1 MSSQN
6 ISVAKRHL
14 NDPSYLS
21 DSFLLFNIFQPPI
34 MQIEVLFL
42 LLIPVIVSEEK
53 HDEQFV
59 QFTSIKGLVLKSEF
73 RDYNIIA
80 RSQVDCLSSLCAG
93 RLSTCAV
100 SFNDETHECL
110 LSTESSQN
118 VSLSLSS
125 KTEAARDPNWSTELP
140 LEFEPAASSKPSGIR
155 PGNASAMWLLDMT
168 YKGRN
173 LGSKGAL
180 LDMDD
185 SSLTLW
191 NQPGPRGMLFSQMFV
206 TMDTSNAATIQILHG
221 DSYALNFSGAF
232 TMACWVKTD
241 DIGPDGMM
249 PIFEGLP
256 DFPGQ
261 DFWLVSHQDRLK
273 FRVGPDHYYQTDTY
287 ATGRLSWRHIAAV
300 YKEVGNAQFYI
311 NATSLTLFKSPKTVP
326 NYQPDS
332 YTVGHSISG
341 HHFMGSMAC
350 LTIFEKALSQADV
363 AALMAACPWQRSG
376 WNFPRKSRRSD
387 FLCWNRF
394 L

>member
-1 MSSQN
+1 M
-6 ISVAKRHL
+6 KTG
-14 NDPSYLS
+14 
-21 DSFLLFNIFQPPI
+21 
-34 MQIEVLFL
+34 VLFL
-42 LLIPVIVSEEK
+42 LLIPGIVSEEK

-73 RDYNIIA
+73 RDYNITA

-100 SFNDETHECL
+100 SFNDETHECV

-118 VSLSLSS
+118 LSLLLPS
-125 KTEAARDPNWSTELP
+125 KTEVARDPNWSTELP
-140 LEFEPAASSKPSGIR
+140 SFQFDSAASSEPRGVG
-155 PGNASAMWLLDMT
+155 PGNASAMWLLDAT

-191 NQPGPRGMLFSQMFV
+191 NESGPRGMVSSQTFV
-206 TMDTSNAATIQILHG
+206 RMDTSNAATIQILHG
-221 DSYALNFSGAF
+221 NSYALNFSAAF

-241 DIGPDGMM
+241 DINALM

-256 DFPGQ
+256 HFPGQ
-261 DFWLVSHQDRLK
+261 DFWLIGHEDRLK

-287 ATGRLSWRHIAAV
+287 STGRLSWRHIAAV

-311 NATSLTLFKSPKTVP
+311 NATSLTLFKSPRAVP

-350 LTIFEKALSQADV
+350 LSIFEKPLSQADV
-363 AALMAACPWQRSG
+363 AALMDACP
-376 WNFPRKSRRSD
+376 
-387 FLCWNRF
+387 
-394 L
+394 